1 MVKSVLGV
9 NHQGLRDWLIQRVS
23 ALLMVIYVIGMG
35 LFFIAHP
42 DLTYMEWYSLFSAL
56 WMKVATLLVL
66 VSILFHAWV
75 GIWTVLTDY
84 IHHFAWRLVLNLT
97 VLVALAAFFFAGL
110 LILWS
115 F

>member
-9 NHQGLRDWLIQRVS
+9 NHQGLRDWLVQRVS
-23 ALLMVIYVIGMG
+23 ALLMVIYVVGMG
-35 LFFIAHP
+35 FFFVAHP
-42 DLTYMEWYSLFSAL
+42 DLTYLEWYGLFSAL

-66 VSILFHAWV
+66 LSILLHAWV
-75 GIWTVLTDY
+75 GIWTVITDY
-84 IHHFAWRLVLNLT
+84 VHHFALRLFLNLT